1 VKPILSLRACGA
13 RPSAKRP
20 SDAKN
25 ALRGQSRCDA
35 RGVFLG
41 GARSPRPQV
50 PAGRKPGEVM
60 ITDGRAKG
68 WWPRG
73 ENIWIGPMPSL
84 PGVRSPPFHKMANR
98 CDGRL
103 RGKPGD
109 GAEGGFLGGAR
120 SPRPDC
126 KAELAPWHSI
136 STRWGARGGWPTG
149 DMSRTNPCHPPAVR
163 SPPLQGGGRPEKTAY
178 REGAGD
184 GAKSEFCGGTRSAR
198 PEGSVPAHAGAW
210 LLGHRVPCPGNW
222 CQHFSRPGGGA

>member
-1 VKPILSLRACGA
+1 
-13 RPSAKRP
+13 
-20 SDAKN
+20 
-25 ALRGQSRCDA
+25 
-35 RGVFLG
+35 
-41 GARSPRPQV
+41 
-50 PAGRKPGEVM
+50 M

-84 PGVRSPPFHKMANR
+84 PGVRSPPLHKMANR

-149 DMSRTNPCHPPAVR
+149 DMSRTNPCHPPGVR
-163 SPPLQGGGRPEKTAY
+163 SPPLRGGGRPEKTAY
-178 REGAGD
+178 RERAGD
-184 GAKSEFCGGTRSAR
+184 DTKGDFLGGTRSPRPHRTAGRMARHRVATGAFTISQWPKGDNIWISVMPSSGACGAR
-198 PEGSVPAHAGAW
+198 PSAGWTARKDGLAGKGRRW
-210 LLGHRVPCPGNW
+210 REE
-222 CQHFSRPGGGA
+222 